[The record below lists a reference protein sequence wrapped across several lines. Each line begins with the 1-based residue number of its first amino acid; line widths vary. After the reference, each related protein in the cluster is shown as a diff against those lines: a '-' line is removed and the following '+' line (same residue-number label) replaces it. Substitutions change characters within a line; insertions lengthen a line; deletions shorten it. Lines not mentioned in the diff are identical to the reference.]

1 MAQSRSR
8 APRWVL
14 AVLAVVL
21 AVPALGF
28 LAAIAVNRANG
39 EIVTSGQVRRFLVHV
54 PDIDPAQPV
63 PLVIDLHGFAQ
74 WPAHQRSVSHW
85 HERAD
90 EEGFVVVYPMG
101 TGFPLRWA
109 SHSPDAPQTS
119 RDVAFLADLIDHL
132 LATYPIDPSRIHVSG
147 ISNGG
152 GMAFVASCELSDR
165 IASIGTVAGLFTYPW
180 EACERSRP
188 VPLIAFHGLAD
199 EIVPFTGGPLDG
211 PGGEAPDVAQWM
223 ADYAARN
230 GCRTATSLE
239 TDGLLGGTAW
249 SACDDRADVVLHTVA
264 DGGHTWPGGSGIPA
278 IIAGHTSTAIDATQT
293 MWQFFEE
300 HPLRGE

>member
-1 MAQSRSR
+1 MSDDDYVFDEDSGGLVARLELRNAQANGLMTPDTLSMME
-8 APRWVL
+8 
-14 AVLAVVL
+14 
-21 AVPALGF
+21 G
-28 LAAIAVNRANG
+28 AIAV
-39 EIVTSGQVRRFLVHV
+39 
-54 PDIDPAQPV
+54 
-63 PLVIDLHGFAQ
+63 
-74 WPAHQRSVSHW
+74 
-85 HERAD
+85 
-90 EEGFVVVYPMG
+90 
-101 TGFPLRWA
+101 
-109 SHSPDAPQTS
+109 
-119 RDVAFLADLIDHL
+119 
-132 LATYPIDPSRIHVSG
+132 
-147 ISNGG
+147 
-152 GMAFVASCELSDR
+152 SDQM
-165 IASIGTVAGLFTYPW
+165 V
-180 EACERSRP
+180 
-188 VPLIAFHGLAD
+188 AD